1 METRTPITK
10 AILLKYGFKREVV
23 RNLND
28 ESDSKMLVLY
38 RKGDI
43 AVGYDYGWG
52 VYEMGFD
59 KTTFAFPI
67 ETWED
72 LVNGMNNIGLAMIMA
87 KQ

>member
-1 METRTPITK
+1 
-10 AILLKYGFKREVV
+10 
-23 RNLND
+23 
-28 ESDSKMLVLY
+28 MLVLY